1 MNSMRT
7 YGREDRDREK
17 YKVEGKEKKIRNKI
31 MPKSPLPPA
40 S

>member
-1 MNSMRT
+1 MRT
-7 YGREDRDREK
+7 CEREDRDRKK
-17 YKVEGKEKKIRNKI
+17 YKVEGKEKKIRNKT